1 MTNTTLSSHIASL
14 NAATLA
20 WVAEDPTNRG
30 ACTYTED
37 MSYWNEMGVCT
48 VEDFQRNELESTI
61 WDLYKSVH
69 GIRPRWVNFKEM
81 SVADLEKT
89 ITSLHE
95 TAAWHAE
102 MEEKYA
108 AQQKIEDA
116 WRAEVD
122 AHEVTL
128 CIPGELQFVRGTW
141 AVA

>member
-1 MTNTTLSSHIASL
+1 
-14 NAATLA
+14 
-20 WVAEDPTNRG
+20 
-30 ACTYTED
+30 
-37 MSYWNEMGVCT
+37 MGVCA
-48 VEDFQRNELESTI
+48 VEDFQRNELESTV
-61 WDLYKSVH
+61 WDLYKSAH
-69 GIRPRWVNFKEM
+69 GVRPRFMDFKSM
-81 SVADLEKT
+81 SIEDLEKT